1 VRAFTRDLSSILPGV
16 ERFNRGGMGL
26 PELVARIS
34 QNGAKAA
41 IVISM
46 WRGNPGEM
54 TILSSKG
61 EETINIRLE
70 SALLRREVNPTGP
83 TRISRVDSVL
93 TKSGSSAL
101 VKALAE
107 DIASLLNLDLS
118 ERVDPHEALAKD
130 TQSFIWFED
139 GGSGKIL
146 WTHYNTL
153 NGVEVGPRIRVST
166 VRRKS
171 IE

>member
-1 VRAFTRDLSSILPGV
+1 MRAFVRDLSSVLPGV

-26 PELVARIS
+26 PELIARIN

-41 IVISM
+41 IVISL

-70 SALLRREVNPTGP
+70 STLLRREINPSGP
-83 TRISRVDSVL
+83 PRIGRVDSVL
-93 TKSGSSAL
+93 VKTGSSRS

-107 DIASLLNLDLS
+107 DIASLLDIELS
-118 ERVDPHEALAKD
+118 EHVNPHEALID
-130 TQSFIWFED
+130 ETQSFIWFED
-139 GGSGKIL
+139 GSSGKIL

-153 NGVEVGPRIRVST
+153 NGIEVGPRIRVSA
-166 VRRKS
+166 VKRRS